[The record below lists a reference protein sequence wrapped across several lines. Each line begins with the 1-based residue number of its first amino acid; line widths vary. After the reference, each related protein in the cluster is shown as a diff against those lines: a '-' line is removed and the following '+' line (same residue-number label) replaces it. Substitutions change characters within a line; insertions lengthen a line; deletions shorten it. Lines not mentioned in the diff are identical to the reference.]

1 MGTEHQ
7 TAQQDRRQQ
16 QHYRKQPTEREQMKL
31 KSNNHPTIAQ
41 NEHWKAR
48 QPHLGRTFPEVQTGP
63 TSDRNEAVTP
73 QRVSVETLFLPARY
87 REPKRENDDC
97 NQPIVLLISKGGVFT
112 PQRADDTKIES
123 INACV

>member
-63 TSDRNEAVTP
+63 TSDRNEADYERVGGNFIFTSKIATIQDRNAKRRLQPTNRIINLKGWCIHTTP
-73 QRVSVETLFLPARY
+73 TNF
-87 REPKRENDDC
+87 
-97 NQPIVLLISKGGVFT
+97 KG
-112 PQRADDTKIES
+112 
-123 INACV
+123 